1 MGTADQTRAAEIA
14 RALRIKR
21 ANAVT
26 AVCTGGA
33 LIAASAK
40 LFGDDVLSP
49 AGLVLSLLA
58 GLLYA
63 NAFEYVLHRFVL
75 HAGGGFLVERHALH
89 HDSAGTPQ
97 EARYVNF
104 ASSPWAV
111 VLVFALNSPAVF
123 LLEGLLHAGLAAGMF
138 AGFTLYYV
146 AYEEIHWRIHFG
158 GLPRWMA
165 FSRRHHML
173 HHGDFPGRNNV
184 FLPIFD
190 WLFERRLWKRGAAP
204 PPHAHPAPPR

>member
-1 MGTADQTRAAEIA
+1 MATAEEMRAREMA
-14 RALRIKR
+14 RALRIR
-21 ANAVT
+21 RVNAVT
-26 AVCTGGA
+26 AALSGGA
-33 LIAASAK
+33 LIAASAR
-40 LFGDDVLSP
+40 LFGGGEFTLLGLL
-49 AGLVLSLLA
+49 AGLLA

-63 NAFEYVLHRFVL
+63 NLFEYVLHRFFL
-75 HAGGGFLVERHALH
+75 HRGGGFLVQRHALH

-138 AGFTLYYV
+138 AGFTAYYV
-146 AYEEIHWRIHFG
+146 VYEDVHWRIHFG

-165 FSRRHHML
+165 FARRHHML

-184 FLPIFD
+184 FLPICD
-190 WLFERRLWKRGAAP
+190 WLFDRRLWKQQAAP
-204 PPHAHPAPPR
+204 RNAHPAGRA

>member
-1 MGTADQTRAAEIA
+1 MGRANEIRAAEMA

-21 ANAVT
+21 INAVT
-26 AVCTGGA
+26 AASTGGA

-40 LFGDDVLSP
+40 LFGGLFSP
-49 AGLVLSLLA
+49 LGLAGGLLA

-63 NAFEYVLHRFVL
+63 NAYEYVLHRFFL
-75 HAGGGFLVERHALH
+75 HRGNGFLVQRHALH
-89 HDSAGTPQ
+89 HNSTGAP
-97 EARYVNF
+97 EEPRYVNF

-111 VLVFALNSPAVF
+111 IFVFALNSPVVFAV
-123 LLEGLLHAGLAAGMF
+123 EGLLHAGIAAGMF
-138 AGFTLYYV
+138 AGFTVYYV

-173 HHGDFPGRNNV
+173 HHGDFPGRSNV

-190 WLFERRLWKRGAAP
+190 WLFERHAWKQAP
-204 PPHAHPAPPR
+204 MPQEAHPTRQR